1 MVCFAWW
8 GGVVIKTGESTSFSS
23 KSSLFKFTE
32 NSNVYTCACRVGLI
46 LVVCGGVI
54 HFNGWSW

>member
-23 KSSLFKFTE
+23 KSSSLPKTLMCIH
-32 NSNVYTCACRVGLI
+32 VHVGLVSFG
-46 LVVCGGVI
+46 LCVVEGVGG
-54 HFNGWSW
+54 